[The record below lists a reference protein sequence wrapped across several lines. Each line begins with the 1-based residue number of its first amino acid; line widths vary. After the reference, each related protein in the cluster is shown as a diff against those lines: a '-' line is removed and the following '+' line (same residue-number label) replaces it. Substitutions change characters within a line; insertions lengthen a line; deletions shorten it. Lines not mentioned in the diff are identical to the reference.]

1 MLTSLKTVIC
11 PYLKNTQFVGR
22 ESILEQIKKELQQGA
37 KTVALY
43 GLGGVGYKQACQIAT
58 DIDKC

>member
-11 PYLKNTQFVGR
+11 PYPKNTQFVGR
-22 ESILEQIKKELQQGA
+22 ESILEQVKKELQQGA

-43 GLGGVGYKQACQIAT
+43 GLGGVGYK
-58 DIDKC
+58 

>member
-11 PYLKNTQFVGR
+11 PYPENTQFVGR
-22 ESILEQIKKELQQGA
+22 KSILEQVKKELQQDT

-43 GLGGVGYKQACQIAT
+43 GLGGVGYK
-58 DIDKC
+58 